1 MGEDGS
7 LRIRVPGREPSSYE
21 VRIERGVF
29 GELAVLARREAP
41 AHRYAIISDS
51 KVAPLYGQR
60 ALAAFEQAR
69 AAASAAAAGAERA
82 AGRGE
87 PHLFTFPAGEWN
99 KTREEWARLSD
110 ELLAAGFG
118 RDSAVVAV
126 GGGVTGDL
134 AGFVAATY
142 MRGIPHVQV
151 PTSLLAMLDSSVG
164 GKTGLDTLEAK
175 NPIGAFHQPRLV
187 LVDPELLD
195 TLPAFQLSAG
205 LSEAVKAAAIA
216 DAGLFAWLEARAA
229 ELLDKDPDLLTEL
242 LGHAIVIKAAVVE
255 EDPEERGRREVLNFG
270 HTVGHAL
277 EALGGYGVLHGE
289 AVASGMRIES
299 RVGEL
304 LGVTQEGTTARLG
317 MLLDAC
323 GLDRPLDEE
332 IDAERVLEAAQ
343 TDKKARASELR
354 FVLLRRI
361 GEVALPAAAGAA
373 AGEGADGQGGTAGD
387 AAAVSHRIP
396 AHRAL
401 ELLEAAL
408 RSERRDADCG

>member
-1 MGEDGS
+1 MGEESS

-21 VRIERGVF
+21 VRIERGAF
-29 GELAVLARREAP
+29 AELAVLARREAP

-69 AAASAAAAGAERA
+69 EAAAAGAAGATSVGAGAVGA

-87 PHLFTFPAGEWN
+87 PRLFTFPAGEWN

-216 DAGLFAWLEARAA
+216 DAGLFTWLEARAA

-242 LGHAIVIKAAVVE
+242 LGRAIATKAAVVE

-317 MLLDAC
+317 TLLDAC

-343 TDKKARASELR
+343 ADKKARASELR

-361 GEVALPAAAGAA
+361 GEVALPAAAG
-373 AGEGADGQGGTAGD
+373 D

-396 AHRAL
+396 ADRAL